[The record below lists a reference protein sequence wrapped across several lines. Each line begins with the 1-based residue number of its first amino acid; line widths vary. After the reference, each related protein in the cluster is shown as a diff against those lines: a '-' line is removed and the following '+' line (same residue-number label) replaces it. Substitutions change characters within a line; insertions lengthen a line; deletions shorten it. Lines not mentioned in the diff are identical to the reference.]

1 VPAKIKTTDKT
12 QAVLER
18 LFAARDAWEQN
29 DRVFPPSGMEL
40 TQRHGDEQHGYEEQV
55 WVFRRTERV
64 AETIRSEKTEAAALW
79 ATLPK
84 AERRRS
90 RLFAHCVE
98 CPVRFTKKGAI
109 ADALRHDEARGR
121 YMPPSPKERLAAELR
136 SKTEPPELVPRD
148 FEERAMLE
156 VWHELTPLQ
165 RRTLHAVHRPAR
177 PGREWALEG
186 APSPEAF
193 RSRVRSAERALA
205 RALAA
210 RFLPDVD
217 FSVKTRGR
225 RGFDYDRFWLYA
237 WDEVEPDEVM
247 TKLARVSSLG

>member
-1 VPAKIKTTDKT
+1 VPAKIKTDAKT
-12 QAVLER
+12 QAALER
-18 LFAARDAWEQN
+18 LFAERDEWQQN
-29 DRVFPPSGMEL
+29 KRLSPPRGMERTRL
-40 TQRHGDEQHGYEEQV
+40 LEEDAAQV
-55 WVFRRTERV
+55 WVFQRTQRV
-64 AETIRSEKTEAAALW
+64 EGTRSEKTDAAALW

-109 ADALRHDEARGR
+109 ADALRHGESRGR
-121 YMPPSPKERLAAELR
+121 YRPPSPKERIAAELR
-136 SKTEPPELVPRD
+136 VSTEPPELVPRD
-148 FEERAMLE
+148 FDERAMLE

-165 RRTLHAVHRPAR
+165 RRTLYADRRPAR

-217 FSVKTRGR
+217 LSVKTRGR
-225 RGFDYDRFWLYA
+225 RGFDYDRFWLYE
-237 WDEVEPDEVM
+237 WPEVEPGE
-247 TKLARVSSLG
+247 LLPA